1 VSYAH
6 VFMIVPLTRIRSS
19 GGGRQQRRRIDM
31 SGDDLPMQL
40 RRVHHCNLTTT
51 RFMET
56 TTQRQP
62 TTVLKTKTVWFLVL
76 LCGAVVE
83 SSLSHRATIAKQTRV
98 IQSYVKTARKFDASA
113 TQASMGPTEKH
124 LRSCTTGGVLS
135 FVVGAFGGA
144 FPLLT
149 GIAYFPFTHQN
160 CIRAGQGPC
169 SAYSPKKIKG
179 RKYTKDSAFN

>member
-6 VFMIVPLTRIRSS
+6 VFMIVPLTRIRNSS
-19 GGGRQQRRRIDM
+19 GGGRQQRRRIDI
-31 SGDDLPMQL
+31 SGDDLL

-83 SSLSHRATIAKQTRV
+83 SSLSHRATEAKQTRV
-98 IQSYVKTARKFDASA
+98 IQSYIKTTRKHDAKQHA
-113 TQASMGPTEKH
+113 AQLEE
-124 LRSCTTGGVLS
+124 
-135 FVVGAFGGA
+135 F
-144 FPLLT
+144 FPLWWAHLVEL
-149 GIAYFPFTHQN
+149 
-160 CIRAGQGPC
+160 
-169 SAYSPKKIKG
+169 SLYSPELHTSPLELHTSWPRYKPQ
-179 RKYTKDSAFN
+179 T